1 MVLLLFTAIIVHIWN
16 LLVCSV
22 CLYYICFFM
31 SKGTG
36 FHVISIEYLWSSIK
50 LQFISYTLKA
60 YLFKLSI
67 LIMGVSYIFFC
78 ASKSHW
84 KFMSAFHFTF
94 LIIKGKNISVI
105 ITLHHIIVCLEIHSR
120 WNRTFYCAAKR
131 ETVKA
136 SSGLVGKYMVCLYHG
151 VLTASLH
158 ALWATITIL

>member
-1 MVLLLFTAIIVHIWN
+1 MRFIS
-16 LLVCSV
+16 CSV
-22 CLYYICFFM
+22 CLCYICFFI

-36 FHVISIEYLWSSIK
+36 FQVISIEYLWSSIK
-50 LQFISYTLKA
+50 LQFICYAPRA

-78 ASKSHW
+78 ASKFHR

-94 LIIKGKNISVI
+94 LLIKGKNILVI
-105 ITLHHIIVCLEIHSR
+105 ITLHHIIVCLENHSG

-131 ETVKA
+131 ENIKA
-136 SSGLVGKYMVCLYHG
+136 SSGLVGKYMVCFCHHG

-158 ALWATITIL
+158 GLWAPITVLW